1 MKREAESL
9 IVAAQDQALLTNYR
23 KAKIEKSEGDP
34 KCRLC
39 KERDETVS
47 NLVNECSKIAQTE

>member
-23 KAKIEKSEGDP
+23 KAKIEKSGGDP

-39 KERDETVS
+39 KERDEIVS
-47 NLVNECSKIAQTE
+47 HLVNECSKIAQTE